1 MMLLYFILF
10 IISVFIAFFI
20 PGDVLLKKIPL
31 SLFQRA
37 VLGTVV
43 GMVLWAWQ
51 GFIFGYL
58 GLRWLSFAYLA
69 LFFAIWLLILLKK
82 HSAVSFR
89 LKFPKLDWL
98 LLIVIIFGVIIQLS
112 SVWFNG
118 IYSKKGLYFCCGNL
132 YDSILHIALTDQVV
146 KRFPPIEPG
155 MSGTE
160 VTNYHYWGNLAVAD
174 LIRVFKLPLISTQ
187 YQYSTVFLSLFLGLT
202 AMAFGQILNLG
213 RNFIR
218 WLAFFLYF
226 GGDTIYLIV
235 SFIRREINFQ
245 MSSLEDG
252 AKFLVNPP
260 RAFSIIIFF
269 TGVSLLFLWL
279 KKKNFKAGL
288 LASLII
294 GTLAGFKIYTGIF
307 ALSGLGFLGLKF
319 LAKRDLKSISILIL
333 AFIISIIVYLPTN
346 KNAGGLY
353 FTGFYIFENFIVQ
366 PWMMLDRLEL
376 ARLIYLEHNSWIRV
390 IQYEAIYI
398 FLFFLAIFGTKL
410 IGLFQTKRSLSLLT
424 KELNIFFLGGIIISA
439 ALGFFFQQKSGG
451 ANTFNFLVSI
461 FIIGSVYSA
470 LACSYWQGKIK
481 LKFLKLLFIL
491 VIVALTIPR
500 VINELYLNINKIK
513 NEKGYTILN
522 PELDALGYLK
532 TKTEPNSLILV
543 DYNYFTLD
551 KESPYVSFLSKRP
564 MFLSGLGDEL
574 SAHGIDFSDRKAE
587 SDIILNFDSSGSL
600 LANTLLKNKI
610 DYLYLSSIGSRVAT
624 DSVYFLEPVFE
635 NQKVTIL
642 KVSKESIYNYLRNNK
657 KQ

>member
-10 IISVFIAFFI
+10 IISIFLAFFI
-20 PGDVLLKKIPL
+20 PGSILLGKTPL

-37 VLGTVV
+37 VLGTVS

-58 GLRWLSFAYLA
+58 GLRWLSFVYLA
-69 LFFAIWLLILLKK
+69 VFFVVWLLILLKK
-82 HSAVSFR
+82 HQDFSFR
-89 LKFPKLDWL
+89 LKFPKLDWSL
-98 LLIVIIFGVIIQLS
+98 VIIIIFGIIIQLS

-118 IYSKKGLYFCCGNL
+118 VYSKKGLYFCCGNL
-132 YDSILHIALTDQVV
+132 YDSILHIALTDQIV

-160 VTNYHYWGNLAVAD
+160 VTNYHYWGNLVVAD
-174 LIRVFKLPLISTQ
+174 LIRVFKLPLIPAQ

-202 AMAFGQILNLG
+202 AVVFGQILSLG

-218 WLAFFLYF
+218 WLVFFLYF
-226 GGDTIYLIV
+226 GGDAIYLIV

-260 RAFSIIIFF
+260 RAFSIVIFF
-269 TGVSLLFLWL
+269 AGVSLLFLWL

-288 LASLII
+288 LMSLII
-294 GTLAGFKIYTGIF
+294 GTIIGFKIYTGIF

-333 AFIISIIVYLPTN
+333 AFIISIIVYFPTN

-353 FTGFYIFENFIVQ
+353 FTRFSIFENFIVQ

-376 ARLIYLEHNSWIRV
+376 ARLIYLNHSNWIRV
-390 IQYEAIYI
+390 IQYEAIYVL
-398 FLFFLAIFGTKL
+398 LFVLAVFGTKI
-410 IGLFQTKRSLSLLT
+410 IGLIQTKKSLLLLT
-424 KELNIFFLGGIIISA
+424 KDLNIFFVGGIVISTI
-439 ALGFFFQQKSGG
+439 LGFFFQQESGG
-451 ANTFNFLVSI
+451 ANTFNFLVSV

-470 LACSYWQGKIK
+470 LACSFWQGKIK
-481 LKFLKLLFIL
+481 LKFFKFFFLLLIIIL
-491 VIVALTIPR
+491 TVPR
-500 VINELYLNINKIK
+500 VLNETYLNFSKVK
-513 NEKGYTILN
+513 SGDGYTISN
-522 PELDALGYLK
+522 SELDALEYMK
-532 TKTEPNSLILV
+532 TKTGSDSLILV
-543 DYNYFTLD
+543 DYNNFKLD
-551 KESPYVSFLSKRP
+551 REAHYVSFLSDRP

-574 SAHGIDFSDRKAE
+574 SAHGIDFSGRKAE
-587 SDIILNFDSSGSL
+587 SDIILNFESSGL
-600 LANTLLKNKI
+600 DLGNALLKNKI
-610 DYLYLSSIGSRVAT
+610 DYLYLSSLGSRIAT

-635 NQKVTIL
+635 NKKVTIL
-642 KVSKESIYNYLRNNK
+642 KVSKESIYNYLKKNK
-657 KQ
+657 K